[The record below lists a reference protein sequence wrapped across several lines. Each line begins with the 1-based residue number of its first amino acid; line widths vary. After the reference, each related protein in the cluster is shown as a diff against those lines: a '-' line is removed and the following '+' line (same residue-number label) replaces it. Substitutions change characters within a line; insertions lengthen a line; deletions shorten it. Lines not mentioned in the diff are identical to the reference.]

1 MNINSDHILFKVV
14 DDTANVLVI
23 KAWSG
28 DVLDVIYRTL
38 KNLSKKHPNV
48 NRVFFDFIIP
58 IKTQGFEYNRFY
70 MVKIN
75 EKDMATVYK
84 LSYIHDDE
92 LHALFNP
99 VIEALDFEELK
110 LPKSD
115 IMRALQFKSAPPSGF
130 RRRLG
135 DTGYSSF
142 ILLRD
147 M

>member
-1 MNINSDHILFKVV
+1 MIELDHVLLKVV
-14 DDTANVLVI
+14 GDAANVLI
-23 KAWSG
+23 IRAG
-28 DVLDVIYRTL
+28 DGGVLDVIYRTL
-38 KNLSKKHPNV
+38 KDLSKKHPNV

-58 IKTQGFEYNRFY
+58 IKTQGFEYHRFY
-70 MVKIN
+70 MAKIN
-75 EKDMATVYK
+75 EKDIVTVYK
-84 LSYIHDDE
+84 LSGIHDDE
-92 LHALFNP
+92 LQALFNP

-115 IMRALQFKSAPPSGF
+115 IMRALRFKSAPPTGF

-135 DTGYSSF
+135 DTGYTSF

>member
-1 MNINSDHILFKVV
+1 MNINSDHVLFKVV
-14 DDTANVLVI
+14 GDTANVLVI

-28 DVLDVIYRTL
+28 GALDVIYRTL
-38 KNLSKKHPNV
+38 KDLSKKHPNV

-115 IMRALQFKSAPPSGF
+115 IIRALQFKSAPPSGF

-135 DTGYSSF
+135 DTGYTSF